1 MNLSLSHTY
10 SVSDLIQTL
19 IISITTTTI
28 TPQSE
33 PSSSVTDMSSS
44 QGYHHRLGKRER
56 LINPMKLPPPS
67 SLPKNNQPIPIVGV
81 TTTTTTIM
89 SESLL
94 PLPFLPDELVVEI
107 LSRLPVKSLM
117 QFRCVCK
124 SWLSLISDPYFMKK
138 HLHLSSTHFT
148 PHHRIILSAT
158 TAEFHLKSC
167 SVSSLF
173 NDPST
178 VCEDLNYPVKNKFRH
193 DGIVGS
199 CNGLLCFAIKGD
211 CVLLWNP
218 SIRVSK
224 KSPPLGNNWRPG
236 CFTAF
241 GLGYDHVNE
250 DYKVVAVFC
259 DPNQFFSECKV
270 KVYSMA
276 SHCWRKIQHF
286 PHGFSPYQNS
296 GKFVSGTLNW
306 AANHYVGSS
315 SLWVIVSL
323 DLHKETYREVLPP
336 YYEKEDC
343 STPTLGVLRGSL
355 CMNYD
360 YRKTHFVVWMMKDYG
375 VRESWVKLVTIP
387 YLPNPEDFSYSGPYY
402 ISENGEVLLMF
413 EFDLILYDPR
423 DNSFKYPRIESGK
436 GWFDAE
442 VYVETMVSPMK
453 H

>member
-1 MNLSLSHTY
+1 MMEKTSL
-10 SVSDLIQTL
+10 L
-19 IISITTTTI
+19 
-28 TPQSE
+28 
-33 PSSSVTDMSSS
+33 
-44 QGYHHRLGKRER
+44 
-56 LINPMKLPPPS
+56 PPS
-67 SLPKNNQPIPIVGV
+67 SVKKETN
-81 TTTTTTIM
+81 
-89 SESLL
+89 SESLQ
-94 PLPFLPDELVVEI
+94 LPFLPDEILLEI
-107 LSRLPVKSLM
+107 LSRLPVKSLLK
-117 QFRCVCK
+117 FRCVCK
-124 SWLSLISDPYFMKK
+124 SWFSLISDPYFVKK
-138 HLHLSSTHFT
+138 QLNLSTQSTHFT
-148 PHHRIILSAT
+148 HHKIILSAT

-167 SVSSLF
+167 SVTSLF
-173 NDPST
+173 DNPST
-178 VCEDLNYPVKNKFRH
+178 STICEDLNYPVKNKFRH

-241 GLGYDHVNE
+241 GLGYDHVAD

-259 DPNQFFSECKV
+259 DPNEFFSESKV

-276 SHCWRKIQHF
+276 TNSWRKIQDF
-286 PHGFSPYQNS
+286 PHGVSPYQNS

-306 AANHYVGSS
+306 AASYSVGST

-323 DLHKETYREVLPP
+323 DLQKETYREVLPP
-336 YYEKEDC
+336 DYEKEEC
-343 STPTLGVLRGSL
+343 STPTLGVLRGCLS
-355 CMNYD
+355 MNYD
-360 YRKTHFVVWMMKDYG
+360 YKKTHFVVWLMKDYG
-375 VRESWVKLVTIP
+375 VRDSWVKLVTIP
-387 YLPNPEDFSYSGPYY
+387 YLPNPEDFSYSGPYC

-442 VYVETMVSPMK
+442 VYVETLVSPVK